1 MSQLLTHHLHKTLLI
16 SLLAGLLLG
25 ACLIWAEPLN
35 LPDINWLV
43 VLAKASVVLV
53 VTLWVMMI
61 IRRRA
66 ADQVTRFLTIG
77 LGFIFLSMWQGILT
91 EVFQPELLVLR
102 EPVIETLLLLPG
114 LVLLILGFH
123 RLQSADTEAPGSPDG
138 LLKEQGPPKL
148 WLDGLRTLRRSED
161 LEKSLAK
168 SWYPPDEIRLLVM
181 AELEGFPRFERRFG
195 DEEAERLMREAAG
208 MILLNLRETDM
219 LCRLTHERL
228 VLSLPQTTP
237 ARALELAGQL
247 RRAVEHWSFHTAEEN
262 ERQKQNLIIGVAV
275 RQPGDTP
282 GDLIQRANLAVR
294 MAAGGSGQSLAS

>member
-1 MSQLLTHHLHKTLLI
+1 MTQLLTLHLQKTLLI
-16 SLLAGLLLG
+16 SLLAGLFLG
-25 ACLIWAEPLN
+25 AYLIWAEPLAV
-35 LPDINWLV
+35 PDIQWWV

-61 IRRRA
+61 VRRRE
-66 ADQVTRFLTIG
+66 ADAVTRNLTMG

-91 EVFQPELLVLR
+91 EIFRPELLVLR
-102 EPVIETLLLLPG
+102 EPVLETLLLLPG

-123 RLQSADTEAPGSPDG
+123 RLHSEDDETLALPGG
-138 LLKEQGPPKL
+138 LLKEQGHPKL
-148 WLDGLRTLRRSED
+148 WLDGLRPLRRSDD
-161 LEKSLAK
+161 LEKSLAQN
-168 SWYPPDEIRLLVM
+168 WYHPDEIRLLVM
-181 AELEGFPRFERRFG
+181 AELEGFAKFERRFG

-228 VLSLPQTTP
+228 VLSLPQTSP
-237 ARALELAGQL
+237 ARALELAAHL
-247 RRAVEHWSFHTAEEN
+247 RRAVEHWSFHSAEEN
-262 ERQKQNLIIGVAV
+262 ERQKQNLIVGVAI

>member
-1 MSQLLTHHLHKTLLI
+1 MIQLLTHHLQKTLLI
-16 SLLAGLLLG
+16 SLFAGLLLG
-25 ACLIWAEPLN
+25 ACLIWAEPLAVS
-35 LPDINWLV
+35 DIHWLV

-61 IRRRA
+61 TRLRE
-66 ADQVTRFLTIG
+66 ADQVTRNLTLG

-91 EVFQPELLVLR
+91 EVFQPDSPILR

-123 RLQSADTEAPGSPDG
+123 NLHNEDADTLALPGG
-138 LLKEQGPPKL
+138 LLREQGHPKL
-148 WLDGLRTLRRSED
+148 WLDGLRPLRRSDD
-161 LEKSLAK
+161 LEKSLAQN
-168 SWYPPDEIRLLVM
+168 WYHPDEIRLLVM
-181 AELEGFPRFERRFG
+181 AELEGFAKFERRFG

-228 VLSLPQTTP
+228 VLSLPQTSP
-237 ARALELAGQL
+237 ARALELAAHL
-247 RRAVEHWSFHTAEEN
+247 RRAVEHWSFHSAEEN
-262 ERQKQNLIIGVAV
+262 ERQKQNLIVGVAI